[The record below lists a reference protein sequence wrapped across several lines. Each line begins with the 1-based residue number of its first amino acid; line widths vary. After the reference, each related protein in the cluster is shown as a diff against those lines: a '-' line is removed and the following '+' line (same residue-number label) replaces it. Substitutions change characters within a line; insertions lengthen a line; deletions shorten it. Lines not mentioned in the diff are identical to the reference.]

1 MPDARGFTYGLAI
14 GAGFHVLAR
23 PSTRRCATCAPSRPF
38 ATRRARRRALRE
50 GRDARPREP
59 DARCRRTCQQLPEG
73 PSEDELSED
82 VIVARVRTRLGRV
95 TSHAHAIE
103 VRFKEGSEIELKGP
117 ALASEHDRIVRAASR
132 VSGVERIDDD
142 LVVYDDV
149 DGVPG
154 LQNGGADAWRATGR
168 KKPTPAA
175 ALLASASIAAALV
188 VMPFARPLLRAV
200 VYGITRNLLTE
211 ARPIAVR
218 FESAKDPAAQPS
230 FALTSSAINFGLPCP
245 FVLLHDEADDGRR
258 RR

>member
-1 MPDARGFTYGLAI
+1 MLDARGFTYGLAI
-14 GAGFHVLAR
+14 GAGSMFLLDL
-23 PSTRRCATCAPSRPF
+23 RRGAA
-38 ATRRARRRALRE
+38 RRARLRDRSRRVVHDAEHFVKVGTRDLENRTHGVGARASSFLR
-50 GRDARPREP
+50 
-59 DARCRRTCQQLPEG
+59 G

-218 FESAKDPAAQPS
+218 FESAKTRPLSPASP
-230 FALTSSAINFGLPCP
+230 
-245 FVLLHDEADDGRR
+245 
-258 RR
+258 